1 MNLTTHDCTRNVL
14 LVEGDPTCGG
24 GGGGLTNS
32 WWWGEFKLEHAGTC
46 SLMMGEL
53 INRCGGGSSRSVF
66 RNHCY
71 IWEVDD

>member
-1 MNLTTHDCTRNVL
+1 MTVQEMYYWLKGIL
-14 LVEGDPTCGG
+14 LVGG